1 MLWAPGQAGADGQ
14 TSGSLVWGIWG
25 LRVWWGAS
33 THRLSKL
40 VVPLRSGNSWM
51 SVAPFREL
59 GAEHQRPESE
69 VGIQGPPDL
78 PPVTLDL
85 LAPGEADAQEARSA
99 PSSLAQ
105 VRPVGPAPF
114 QSSGLRAS
122 GEVLAAEAAPWSWAA
137 GLPEGHCWDPPHRA
151 PQPRGH
157 TARMGQEPSRARAA
171 QPRGALGLRPSK
183 RAWGPAPA
191 SRVRLGARVKVQ
203 PVPHRL
209 GAVPGCHV
217 RSVPREAL

>member
-1 MLWAPGQAGADGQ
+1 M
-14 TSGSLVWGIWG
+14 
-25 LRVWWGAS
+25 WWGAS
-33 THRLSKL
+33 THRLSRL

-78 PPVTLDL
+78 PPVTKGQGQHSGGPRPPATDQRARSASRGPPDLPPVTLDL
-85 LAPGEADAQEARSA
+85 LVPGEADGQEARSA
-99 PSSLAQ
+99 PFSLAQ

-122 GEVLAAEAAPWSWAA
+122 GEVLAAEAAPWSRAA
-137 GLPEGHCWDPPHRA
+137 GLPEGHCWYPLHRA

-157 TARMGQEPSRARAA
+157 TARMGQEPSRACAA
-171 QPRGALGLRPSK
+171 RPRGALGLRPSK

-191 SRVRLGARVKVQ
+191 SR
-203 PVPHRL
+203 
-209 GAVPGCHV
+209 
-217 RSVPREAL
+217 